1 MTRVI
6 IITGAG
12 SGIGQGTAL
21 TFAER
26 GDVVVAADI
35 DLTAAQ
41 RTLAG
46 TTQPS
51 AHMAVRCDVS
61 DEASVQQMVAGV
73 LARYGRIDVLVNNAG
88 ILISKPLHLTSWPEW
103 QRILNTNLGSVYLC
117 SAAVLPTMLS
127 QQAGA
132 IINICHD
139 HEHCRICRL
148 QRRGRC
154 IDAADGDGLRPIGHS
169 HQLCGSGRNRY
180 GDAPER
186 YRPRRWRRSQSGWL
200 GTGPADRPCRSAS
213 RYRPR
218 HPLVS
223 RTRCS
228 ICARCR
234 HPRRRRDVGAV
245 NTRHRLKNT
254 PGYVTVPGSG
264 YPIR

>member
-26 GDVVVAADI
+26 GDWVVAADI

-51 AHMAVRCDVS
+51 AHMAVHCDVS
-61 DEASVQQMVAGV
+61 DESSVQQMVASV

-117 SAAVLPTMLS
+117 SAAVLPTMLA
-127 QQAGA
+127 QKAGA
-132 IINICHD
+132 IINIASPHSFATTTNIAAYAASKGGVVSLTRPTSQTRFD
-139 HEHCRICRL
+139 TVTMGDVAPQH
-148 QRRGRC
+148 GRVGQPAD
-154 IDAADGDGLRPIGHS
+154 IAHVIHWLAGPDAAFVLGAAIHADGGMLA
-169 HQLCGSGRNRY
+169 QL
-180 GDAPER
+180 
-186 YRPRRWRRSQSGWL
+186 
-200 GTGPADRPCRSAS
+200 
-213 RYRPR
+213 
-218 HPLVS
+218 
-223 RTRCS
+223 
-228 ICARCR
+228 
-234 HPRRRRDVGAV
+234 
-245 NTRHRLKNT
+245 T
-254 PGYVTVPGSG
+254 PPTE
-264 YPIR
+264 

>member
-26 GDVVVAADI
+26 GDWVVAADI

-61 DEASVQQMVAGV
+61 DEASVQQMVASV

-117 SAAVLPTMLS
+117 SAAVLPTMLA
-127 QQAGA
+127 QKAGA
-132 IINICHD
+132 IINIASPHSFATTTNIAAYAASKGGVVALTRQMAMD
-139 HEHCRICRL
+139 YGRL
-148 QRRGRC
+148 GIRTNCVVPGAIDTAMLRSDIAHGDGVEASLAGWARVQPIGRVGQPAD
-154 IDAADGDGLRPIGHS
+154 IAHVIHWLAGPDAAFVLGAAIHADGGMLA
-169 HQLCGSGRNRY
+169 QL
-180 GDAPER
+180 
-186 YRPRRWRRSQSGWL
+186 
-200 GTGPADRPCRSAS
+200 TPATD
-213 RYRPR
+213 
-218 HPLVS
+218 
-223 RTRCS
+223 
-228 ICARCR
+228 
-234 HPRRRRDVGAV
+234 
-245 NTRHRLKNT
+245 
-254 PGYVTVPGSG
+254 
-264 YPIR
+264 